1 VSARR
6 FGDYLVSTDPG
17 DIDLD
22 VVVDFLSN
30 SYWAEGRDHATQAR
44 ANAASR
50 CYSVLDGA
58 GDRAQVGFSRVVTDD
73 TTFAYVADVFVLP
86 AHRGR
91 GVAAFMLRCLLDDLG
106 PVTRTMLGTRDA
118 HALYESVGFVP
129 LVAPE
134 RWMERPSH

>member
-1 VSARR
+1 VSDRR
-6 FGDYLVSTDPG
+6 LGDYLVSTDP
-17 DIDLD
+17 DHIDLD
-22 VVVDFLSN
+22 VVVGFLST

-50 CYSVLDGA
+50 CYSVLDGD
-58 GDRAQVGFSRVVTDD
+58 GAQVGFSRVVTDD

-86 AHRGR
+86 DHRGR
-91 GVAAFMLRCLLDDLG
+91 GVANFMLRCLLDDLG

-118 HALYESVGFVP
+118 HPLYESVGFVP

-134 RWMERPSH
+134 RWMERPAH